1 MKKYNIFLNSTI
13 TIILVMML
21 QYVSAQNV
29 QLNNRVLKQHTV
41 YSELSGS
48 PYLTNDWTKGS
59 IILGDGKV
67 VENLDIKF
75 DQFTDAILYKNDN
88 GEELE
93 VAEPVK
99 EFKVKIKNIDR
110 LFRAG
115 FKPVGSNTE
124 TNFYEVLVDGSL
136 KFLKRFK
143 KEIMTTRDYNATS
156 DTKTVTEKISYYIV
170 KDNQPILVLKN
181 EKAILEAIGEK
192 ENELND
198 FIKQNKLKLKD
209 EGDIIKIIEQYNKL
223 KKAG

>member
-1 MKKYNIFLNSTI
+1 MKNYKVFLSPA
-13 TIILVMML
+13 IIIVFVLML
-21 QYVSAQNV
+21 QNVSAQNV
-29 QLNNRVLKQHTV
+29 QLNNRVLKQQSI

-48 PYLTNDWTKGS
+48 PYLSNDWIKGT

-67 VENLDIKF
+67 VDNLDIKF
-75 DQFTDAILYKNDN
+75 DQFTDAILYKNDK

-99 EFKVKIKNIDR
+99 EFKVNIKNTDR
-110 LFRAG
+110 LFRSG
-115 FKPVGSNTE
+115 FKPAGNNTE
-124 TNFYEVLVDGSL
+124 TNFYEVLVDGNL
-136 KFLKRFK
+136 KFVKRLK

-156 DTKTVTEKISYYIV
+156 DTKSVTEKISYYIV
-170 KDNQPILVLKN
+170 KDNQPILVSKN
-181 EKAILEAIGEK
+181 EKVILETIGEM

-209 EGDIIKIIEQYNKL
+209 EADILKVIAQYNKL